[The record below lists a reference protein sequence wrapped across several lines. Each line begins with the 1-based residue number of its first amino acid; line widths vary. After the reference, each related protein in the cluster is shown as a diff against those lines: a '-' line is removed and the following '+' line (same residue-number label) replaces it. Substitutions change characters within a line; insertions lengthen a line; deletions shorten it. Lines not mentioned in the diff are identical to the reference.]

1 MTTSFIIAQQMTE
14 KPRIQETND
23 LKYFEYKDEFP
34 LENGQSLP
42 EFTLAYNTF
51 GQLNEEKDNVI
62 WVIHALTGNS
72 NPMEWWPGVVGAG
85 LAIDPTQHFIV
96 CANCLGSHY
105 GSTNALSNNPKT
117 GHPYYHSFPLL
128 TVRDVVNAYDLL
140 RQDLGLSKIKLLAGA
155 SLGGQQALEWAVIK
169 PDVFDDLLLIA
180 TNARHSPWGI
190 AFNESQRLAIQA
202 DTTWSQNSP
211 EAGQKGMLAARALA
225 LLSYRSPQG
234 YNTTQLDEENK
245 LDDFR
250 ASSYQKYQGEKLVR
264 RFNAFSYWTL
274 SKIMDSHNIGRGRES
289 IEATLSSLKARTT
302 IIGIESDIL
311 FPLEEQ
317 KFLYRY
323 IPNSRL
329 KVIVSNLG
337 HDGFLTENN
346 QVNDIIKNVFD

>member
-1 MTTSFIIAQQMTE
+1 MTTSFIMAQQISAE
-14 KPRIQETND
+14 SSINE
-23 LKYFEYKDEFP
+23 LKYFFYKNEFD

-42 EFTLAYNTF
+42 ELTLAYNTF
-51 GQLNEEKDNVI
+51 GQLNEAQDNVI
-62 WVIHALTGNS
+62 WIIHALTGNS
-72 NPMEWWPGVVGAG
+72 NPMEWWPGVVGPG
-85 LAIDPTQHFIV
+85 LSIDPNKHFIV

-105 GSTNALSNNPKT
+105 GSTNALSENPKT
-117 GHPYYHSFPLL
+117 SYPYYHSFPLL
-128 TVRDVVNAYDLL
+128 TVRDLVNAYDLL
-140 RQDLGLSKIKLLAGA
+140 RRDLGLSKIKLLAGA
-155 SLGGQQALEWAVIK
+155 SLGGQQALEWAIMQ

-202 DTTWSQNSP
+202 DATWAQKSP

-225 LLSYRSPQG
+225 LLSYRSPEG
-234 YNTTQLDEENK
+234 YNMTQNEVEDKIDN
-245 LDDFR
+245 FR
-250 ASSYQKYQGEKLVR
+250 AASYQKYQGEKLVR

-274 SKIMDSHNIGRGRES
+274 SKIMDSHNVGRERGS
-289 IEATLSSLKARTT
+289 VEATLSSLKARTT

-337 HDGFLTENN
+337 HDGFLTEND
-346 QVNDIIKNVFD
+346 QVNEIIRYVLE